1 MSELAIVALLI
12 CAIVALYFVQDK
24 RARAGIG
31 AGAILL
37 ALFAGFRRKPRP
49 TPEKPA
55 IIPDTHKRERDE
67 IVETAHALDDAV
79 IVDDTN
85 PDVAELRARL
95 KERRSLHDTGND

>member
-1 MSELAIVALLI
+1 VSELAIVALLI

-37 ALFAGFRRKPRP
+37 ALFAGFRRKPKP
-49 TPEKPA
+49 APEQPA

-67 IVETAHALDDAV
+67 IAKDTHALDDAV

-85 PDVAELRARL
+85 PDVTELRARL
-95 KERRSLHDTGND
+95 KARRGMHDTGND